1 MKKFVLKRLGIILFS
16 LTVLSSNFVIHSMSI
31 SNYLISNNEKLRGDT
46 KRSFLKIEDLQFKA
60 ATGSLPKSINTII
73 NYIGVQLKCGEEV
86 PKDINIIFEDYDK
99 FHGETDKDKITSAHS
114 DQKYKHQ
121 IPGSQIWFLP
131 NRLENEAIKK
141 FKNMSDE
148 EYKKYEKEF
157 NKKKSKLGKKANM
170 FSKKFSEQNE
180 NDIVTKGL
188 EFGGLCKNVNGK
200 LDNLLRIVVIW
211 EQKNN
216 KVISGPKFYFT
227 KHYQQPI
234 SVGDPEDKEGLVYE
248 YEGNY

>member
-1 MKKFVLKRLGIILFS
+1 
-16 LTVLSSNFVIHSMSI
+16 MSI
-31 SNYLISNNEKLRGDT
+31 SDYLTSNNEDLRGDT
-46 KRSFLKIEDLQFKA
+46 KRSFNRIKDFEFKA
-60 ATGSLPKSINTII
+60 VFNCLPKSINMVTT
-73 NYIGVQLKCGEEV
+73 YIGMQLKCGAEV
-86 PKDINIIFEDYDK
+86 PKDINSAFKDYDK
-99 FHGETDKDKITSAHS
+99 FHGEIDKDKITGVHAG
-114 DQKYKHQ
+114 QKDNHG

-141 FKNMSDE
+141 FKNMSDD

-157 NKKKSKLGKKANM
+157 NDKKSKLGKKANM

-188 EFGGLCKNVNGK
+188 EFGGLCKNANGK

-234 SVGDPEDKEGLVYE
+234 SVSDPEDKEGLVYE
-248 YEGNY
+248 YKDNY